1 MQKMIFATL
10 ICLAILSVSFSQT
23 AALLHR
29 FQVSD
34 DIDSISTGIKVPK
47 ISVSHAQDI
56 ITNTNTACLN
66 SGCGVTPVQL
76 ILLNAKRISN
86 KNVDV
91 FWETTNEINNK
102 GFEVQR
108 SLGNTSA
115 FTKRGFVP
123 ADDHPAF
130 KHKYNFDDENDYEN
144 ISYYRLKQIDID
156 NNFIF
161 SKIVSVKGYA
171 SEEMITVYPNPAK
184 ITVLMDV
191 TLQTG
196 SMVTISLYDNKGHLL
211 NEKSDYLD
219 KGTNTRNIQVGQFAK
234 GMYTIKVIKN
244 DGKQLTA
251 TFIKN

>member
-10 ICLAILSVSFSQT
+10 FCLVILSVSFSQT

-34 DIDSISTGIKVPK
+34 DIDSISTRIKVQK
-47 ISVSHAQDI
+47 ISVSQARDI

-86 KNVDV
+86 KNVNV

-108 SLGNTSA
+108 SLGNTSS
-115 FTKRGFVP
+115 FTERGFVP
-123 ADDHPAF
+123 ADIHPAF
-130 KHKYNFDDENDYEN
+130 KHKYDFDDENDYEN

-156 NNFIF
+156 NNFVF

-171 SEEMITVYPNPAK
+171 SEEMITVYPNPAT

-196 SMVTISLYDNKGHLL
+196 SMVTISLYDNKGRLL
-211 NEKSDYLD
+211 NEKLDYLN
-219 KGTNTRNIQVGQFAK
+219 KGTNTRNVQVGQLSK
-234 GMYTIKVIKN
+234 GMYTIKIIKN